1 MARRP
6 AGAEA
11 RSPFEKTMYDAEVSP
26 EALAL
31 RWRKD
36 IRRINQ
42 IRVSPRQLHIDAIA
56 GFASRFG
63 CDEAPLSELEHLWG
77 SDAVTSKLAIRW
89 GLSRRRINQIRGN
102 PQPMHMDA
110 LRGVVLQ
117 PHHNEN
123 KWEQGR

>member
-11 RSPFEKTMYDAEVSP
+11 RSLFEKIMFDAEVSP

-31 RWRKD
+31 RWHKD

-56 GFASRFG
+56 GFASRVG
-63 CDEAPLSELEHLWG
+63 GDVAPLSHLEHLWG

-89 GLSRRRINQIRGN
+89 TLSRRRINQIREN
-102 PQPMHMDA
+102 PQPMHIDA
-110 LRGVVLQ
+110 LRGVALQ
-117 PHHNEN
+117 SHDNEN
-123 KWEQGR
+123 IWEQGR

>member
-11 RSPFEKTMYDAEVSP
+11 RSPFEKIMFDAEVSP
-26 EALAL
+26 ETLAT
-31 RWRKD
+31 RWGKEV
-36 IRRINQ
+36 RRINQ
-42 IRVSPRQLHIDAIA
+42 IRVSPRRLHIDAIA

-63 CDEAPLSELEHLWG
+63 GDDAPLSELEHLWG

-89 GLSRRRINQIRGN
+89 GLSRRRINQIREN
-102 PQPMHMDA
+102 PHPMHIDA

-117 PHHNEN
+117 PHDNEN
-123 KWEQGR
+123 KLEQRR